1 MRQMIYPIP
10 PLAVGPP
17 TPPLRDVRLASPQE
31 EIVAGWFLEPSVD
44 TVAPYAVLFLHGNG
58 ENLETLRRG
67 GLIEPLLALRAPIL
81 IIDYPGYGNSG
92 GEPSEASLTEAALR
106 ALAWLGEALP
116 EHRVVIMGWSLGA
129 ALALRAAS
137 SGSVQVMGVVAMS
150 PWTSLTEVAS
160 LHFPAWM
167 VRVALRERYDSLG
180 AAARVRCPSL
190 VIHGGADAIIP
201 AEQGRRL
208 AGSLRNSHWVEIQA
222 AGHND
227 LLAFPEVWNE
237 IARFLHRIAP
247 EKGV

>member
-1 MRQMIYPIP
+1 MIYPIP
-10 PLAVGPP
+10 PVAVGPP
-17 TPPLRDVRLASPQE
+17 TPPLRDVRLALSPE
-31 EIVAGWFLEPSVD
+31 EILAGWFLDPSVD
-44 TVAPYAVLFLHGNG
+44 TVAPYVVLFLHGNG

-92 GEPSEASLTEAALR
+92 GVPSEASLTEAALR
-106 ALAWLGEALP
+106 ALAWLREALP
-116 EHRVVIMGWSLGA
+116 EHRVVIIGWSLGA
-129 ALALRAAS
+129 ALALHAAS
-137 SGSVQVMGVVAMS
+137 SGSAQVIGVVAIS

-167 VRVALRERYDSLG
+167 VRVVLREQYDSLS

-201 AEQGRRL
+201 AEQGRRI
-208 AGSLRNSHWVEIQA
+208 ADSLRDSRWVEIPA

-227 LLAFPEVWNE
+227 LLAFSEVWSE
-237 IARFLHRIAP
+237 IGRFLHRIAP